1 MATLI
6 NGNLN
11 NPVYASQDAD
21 LLAAICGNKTVVTPV
36 GSQFAEEQEDANTIK
51 VDDGVIITKEGR
63 RIQLDNGDIDEF
75 LIPTGTQGQTHYYIC
90 GYHLYTDEESAELC
104 ETFVEAVSSGTDVI
118 DEDTFRDGSTEVYVS
133 LLRVKQEGVNITAIT
148 RLLPS
153 GTDMNQINVG
163 LSGKVN
169 ATTFNQLPV
178 SPNSSAFKND
188 NGLNVVN
195 LGNNGYRDVQARNYY
210 LRGGDHICCEN
221 NISFTNTAMNEYRS
235 LAISDILFSGSAS
248 AWGLIQKALSHVRS
262 YTSVSFT
269 NCTMDSQQLP
279 SITKSGSLTHIHAVF
294 TPNVQISAG
303 TALYVIPTDYLTR
316 WNGQYQTWG
325 AGVFALDGTNTFK
338 RISLSMTN
346 GALYSDAILYAGVKY
361 ELDISLYNAISY

>member
-21 LLAAICGNKTVVTPV
+21 LLASICGNKTVITPV
-36 GSQFAEEQEDANTIK
+36 GSQFAHELEDANTIK

-75 LIPTGTQGQTHYYIC
+75 LIPTGTQGQTQYYIC

-163 LSGKVN
+163 LSDGLAAKVN
-169 ATTFNQLPV
+169 
-178 SPNSSAFKND
+178 
-188 NGLNVVN
+188 
-195 LGNNGYRDVQARNYY
+195 
-210 LRGGDHICCEN
+210 
-221 NISFTNTAMNEYRS
+221 
-235 LAISDILFSGSAS
+235 ISDIINNLTSTSTNKPLSANQGKVLDEKISNLPVKANDKHFYNANGLEVVNANATAYTDLICRNLLVSGSYV
-248 AWGLIQKALSHVRS
+248 K
-262 YTSVSFT
+262 T
-269 NCTMDSQQLP
+269 NAAA
-279 SITKSGSLTHIHAVF
+279 INI
-294 TPNVQISAG
+294 
-303 TALYVIPTDYLTR
+303 
-316 WNGQYQTWG
+316 
-325 AGVFALDGTNTFK
+325 
-338 RISLSMTN
+338 TN
-346 GALYSDAILYAGVKY
+346 GAGNTWLPLNASDLKINGAKSVYDSLPKTATLSNISITANGIGYLDYTVVRPSTHMVTSIYGSVASTNDICRFDLLADLINDVYAIQPWTYRNSNPANTTANVTIGYFKK
-361 ELDISLYNAISY
+361 